1 MCDYLGQFSYLALVK
16 NDEIS
21 FKDLTKSQL
30 DDLKDLYIDS
40 RVESMTVNDLREFV
54 REVLELQVRGTVG
67 NQEEREI
74 WKEMK
79 VHFDQDFEA
88 KLKEISKSKG
98 SDRSMS
104 PEEEEFQKRLQ
115 LIEQRKQEESQNNE
129 DMW

>member
-1 MCDYLGQFSYLALVK
+1 MK

-40 RVESMTVNDLREFV
+40 RVESMTVNDLRGFV

-88 KLKEISKSKG
+88 KLKQISKSKG
-98 SDRSMS
+98 SERNMS

-115 LIEQRKQEESQNNE
+115 VIEQRKQEESQNNE